1 MNWMVLSDQEI
12 EAMHLATLRILN
24 ETGISLTEPNSRE
37 IFASAGARLDE
48 KRVYIPPSLVERCV
62 AAASKKLTLRGRGGN
77 TITLG
82 DGSLHFHCS
91 GGAPYVFD
99 YTKKT
104 RRPAITQDVR
114 DMARLMDAL
123 DSYHTIIPTVCAT
136 EMPGEMMAIS
146 MFRNILSHTT
156 KPLKAP
162 GVNTG
167 AEMRYIIRM
176 AEVIGKPSEML
187 SAPIS
192 PVSPLI
198 LPDNEANAII
208 EAAKAGVA
216 VDPLPCPIAGTSA
229 PLSIAGA
236 LVQQNAETL
245 VCLVLAELVKPGLP
259 IFYHGRLSMMDPRTG
274 LAVFGGIETGIMAA
288 GTVQMGHYYGL
299 PVNVFGLISN
309 SHDLDVQNGFEV
321 ASVACLPALAGA
333 DELTGLGM
341 CDSGLMSSLTKLVLD
356 DEFAALVVR
365 ARRAFTADEDSIAMD
380 VINTVA
386 NSSHNFLGHKHTLK
400 YIRNGELKVTRFAD
414 HGPWETWLANDRKG
428 MAEHAQAETERLLK
442 EHEVSPLDPT
452 QEKELDAIMAAAEKE
467 LVH

>member
-1 MNWMVLSDQEI
+1 MDWKVLSDSEI
-12 EAMHLATLRILN
+12 EAMHQATLRILN
-24 ETGISLTEPNSRE
+24 ETGISLTEPNSRKL
-37 IFASAGARLDE
+37 FASAGARLDE
-48 KRVYIPPSLVERCV
+48 KRVYIPPSLVEQCV
-62 AAASKKLTLRGRGGN
+62 AAAGKKLTLRGRGGN

-91 GGAPYVFD
+91 GGAPNVFD
-99 YTKKT
+99 FTKKT
-104 RRPAITQDVR
+104 RRPAIAQDVR
-114 DMARLMDAL
+114 DMARLTDAL
-123 DSYHTIIPTVCAT
+123 DSYNTIIPTVCAT
-136 EMPGEMMAIS
+136 EMPGEMMAIT

-167 AEMRYIIRM
+167 
-176 AEVIGKPSEML
+176 SEML
-187 SAPIS
+187 SGPIS

-216 VDPLPCPIAGTSA
+216 VDPLPCPIAGTTA

-236 LVQQNAETL
+236 IVQQNAEIL
-245 VCLVLAELVKPGLP
+245 VCLVLAELVKPGLS
-259 IFYHGRLSMMDPRTG
+259 IVYHGRLSMMDPHTG
-274 LAVFGGIETGIMAA
+274 LAVFGGIETGIMSA

-309 SHDLDVQNGFEV
+309 AHDLDVQNGFEV

-356 DEFAALVVR
+356 NEFAALVVR
-365 ARRAFTADEDSIAMD
+365 ARRAFTAEVDSIAMD

-386 NSSHNFLGHKHTLK
+386 NGSHNFLSQKHTLK

-414 HGPWETWLANDRKG
+414 HGSWETWLANDRKG

-442 EHEVSPLDPT
+442 DHKVTPLDPT
-452 QEKELDAIMAAAEKE
+452 QEKELDAIMVAAGKE